1 MTESTAANVVLDVVG
16 NAPYVV
22 VVLLFVMG
30 LYSIVT
36 QKNLIKICIS
46 ISVLGSSVNM
56 FLVLLGY
63 RQGGSIPIHYLAGAR
78 ESMVLPTPQC
88 LTLTAIVI
96 ALATTAL
103 MLSLIILIHKHYG
116 TLDIDEIRRLR
127 G

>member
-1 MTESTAANVVLDVVG
+1 MTDSIAKTLDSLGNGAYVAVALLVLM
-16 NAPYVV
+16 A
-22 VVLLFVMG
+22 
-30 LYSIVT
+30 LYSILT
-36 QKNLIKICIS
+36 QKNLIKIAVGVA
-46 ISVLGSSVNM
+46 VLGSSVNL

-63 RQGGSIPIHYLAGAR
+63 RHGGEIPIYYLKGEGKA
-78 ESMVLPTPQC
+78 MVLPTPQC

-103 MLSLIILIHKHYG
+103 MLSLIIMLHKHYG